1 MGILGSIVGG
11 LSLGGGGGL
20 GSLAGKGKTLLFGE
34 DAKYDPNSAKLEDAG
49 YLRDYIKG
57 ALGGPNRQAPQAGMT
72 QLGPA
77 AALNGAQQDQF
88 RQMEMAQA
96 NRLGAIASGNAK
108 GPGELAVD
116 RAAQRGMAQQAG
128 LVNMARGQNA
138 ATLGRAAA
146 RNAGDLTVNA
156 AGQAQQAALSDRMAA
171 EQALQGTLGQGR
183 GADLSLAGQNAAF
196 QQQTNLQQGQMN
208 QGVNLAN
215 LQSQLA
221 QTGMDDARQLAML
234 SQLFGVS
241 EAEMRARLGQEA
253 SFNQNRGQGLIN
265 TLGPALIG
273 LAGGGGAGQQQR
285 SG

>member
-1 MGILGSIVGG
+1 MRRIV
-11 LSLGGGGGL
+11 
-20 GSLAGKGKTLLFGE
+20 LLVLLV
-34 DAKYDPNSAKLEDAG
+34 ACSDPPTDPTVDAG
-49 YLRDYIKG
+49 IGVDADQG
-57 ALGGPNRQAPQAGMT
+57 ACQFWE
-72 QLGPA
+72 QL
-77 AALNGAQQDQF
+77 
-88 RQMEMAQA
+88 
-96 NRLGAIASGNAK
+96 
-108 GPGELAVD
+108 
-116 RAAQRGMAQQAG
+116 
-128 LVNMARGQNA
+128 
-138 ATLGRAAA
+138 T
-146 RNAGDLTVNA
+146 
-156 AGQAQQAALSDRMAA
+156 ALSDRMAA

-253 SFNQNRGQGLIN
+253 SFNQNRSQGLVN